1 MYKRQGTGKQIN
13 LTINPDFGQA
23 ESDEVIVNFSA
34 QETFYKEKRAF
45 FNENQSLFD
54 ISNYNRY
61 SVINT
66 RRIGAKPS
74 YDCATEANENEC
86 NQSKK
91 SYTDIDFALRYTKKM
106 DDNQFGVFAAKE
118 SDEKFSTGREYY
130 ALRGKS
136 NIDNKTLGYMLTHV
150 IDDIN
155 HSSSTVKVIDYI
167 NIKSEQLTTYF
178 DLLSTEKDG
187 INGEGLRAQYTYKPN
202 KLSRSLLL
210 FCA

>member
-1 MYKRQGTGKQIN
+1 MIVLLKR
-13 LTINPDFGQA
+13 
-23 ESDEVIVNFSA
+23 
-34 QETFYKEKRAF
+34 
-45 FNENQSLFD
+45 
-54 ISNYNRY
+54 
-61 SVINT
+61 T
-66 RRIGAKPS
+66 RMNAIKA
-74 YDCATEANENEC
+74 
-86 NQSKK
+86 K
-91 SYTDIDFALRYTKKM
+91 SYTDIDLPLDTPRKM

-202 KLSRSLLL
+202 KLSRNSGSILYFDKEFRLNDFGYL
-210 FCA
+210 QRNDWFHLGVGHNIEKIDFAKDSNVILKEFNIDINYDADTDGNSNPYSIEQKNRNRI

>member
-1 MYKRQGTGKQIN
+1 LY
-13 LTINPDFGQA
+13 
-23 ESDEVIVNFSA
+23 
-34 QETFYKEKRAF
+34 
-45 FNENQSLFD
+45 
-54 ISNYNRY
+54 ISNTNRY

-74 YDCATEANENEC
+74 YDCANEANENEC
-86 NQSKK
+86 SQSKK
-91 SYTDIDFALRYTKKM
+91 SYSDIAFAFRYTKKM

-118 SDEKFSTGREYY
+118 YDEKFSTGREYY

-150 IDDIN
+150 IDDID

-178 DLLSTEKDG
+178 DLLSTEKNG
-187 INGEGLRAQYTYKPN
+187 INGEGLRAQYTYKPD
-202 KLSRSLLL
+202 KLSRNSGSILYFDKEFRLNDFGYL
-210 FCA
+210 QRNDWFHLGVGHNIQKIDFDKDSNVILN